1 MRNSVAGEGGN
12 RPSTRAY
19 LLQLVDKNLLVEIL
33 NAFTNV
39 TGLTANIVD
48 TEGRSIFSKADAQI
62 NCSFCQ
68 LIWKLE
74 KQKGVQRCKGAYARA
89 GKQAALFNEHLGS
102 VICGQVLMWEP
113 EEFFWIELEEM
124 NRVLTDD
131 FEPLFK
137 AVKELQVVSGE
148 KVQSAASLQSI
159 MANYIVNA
167 AWQLSLIHI

>member
-89 GKQAALFNEHLGS
+89 GKQAGAHVGARGVFLD
-102 VICGQVLMWEP
+102 
-113 EEFFWIELEEM
+113 
-124 NRVLTDD
+124 R
-131 FEPLFK
+131 
-137 AVKELQVVSGE
+137 A
-148 KVQSAASLQSI
+148 
-159 MANYIVNA
+159 
-167 AWQLSLIHI
+167 